1 VDAFNSRM
9 ARRSLSTQGRVVAA
23 GACIAL
29 GGALVGFMAAGDHSA
44 TASSS
49 TNTSSANASAD
60 GGSGTT
66 ATPAQGNDGSF
77 GGFPSGTTSGG
88 TSFQPQPQTRTGG
101 S

>member
-1 VDAFNSRM
+1 M

-29 GGALVGFMAAGDHSA
+29 GGALAGFMAAGDHSA
-44 TASSS
+44 TASS
-49 TNTSSANASAD
+49 TNPSSANASVD
-60 GGSGTT
+60 GGNN
-66 ATPAQGNDGSF
+66 ATIVPSPGSQGYDGSH
-77 GGFPSGTTSGG
+77 GGLPSGS